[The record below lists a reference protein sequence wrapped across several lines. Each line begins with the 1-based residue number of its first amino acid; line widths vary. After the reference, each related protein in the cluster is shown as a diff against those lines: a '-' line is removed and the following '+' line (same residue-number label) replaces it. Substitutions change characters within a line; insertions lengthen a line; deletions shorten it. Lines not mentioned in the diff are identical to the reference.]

1 MISTADFKTGL
12 TILYENNIFQII
24 EFLHVKPGKG
34 QAFVNSKLK
43 NLRTGA
49 TIDLTFRAGEKM
61 EQANIE
67 KVSMQYLYRID
78 NTFVFMNNETYDQ
91 VEIPLNQM
99 DYESKFIYETMEVEI
114 MYFNR
119 SEILGII
126 LPDKVSLTVTETVP
140 GVKGDTKTNA
150 MKDATLETGL
160 VIKVPLFISEGEKV
174 IVSTQD
180 GTYVSRDNRWWVTF
194 FSYIK
199 R

>member
-12 TILYENNIFQII
+12 TILYDNNIYQII
-24 EFLHVKPGKG
+24 DFLHVKPGKG

-67 KVSMQYLYRID
+67 KIGMQYLYRID

-91 VEIPLNQM
+91 VEIPLNQIE
-99 DYESKFIYETMEVEI
+99 YEAKFIYESMQVDI

-119 SEILGII
+119 SEILGVI
-126 LPDKVSLTVTETVP
+126 LPDKVSLTITETVP
-140 GVKGDTKTNA
+140 GVRGDTKTNA

-160 VIKVPLFISEGEKV
+160 IIKVPLFISGGEKV

-180 GTYVSRDNRWWVTF
+180 GTYVSRDNR
-194 FSYIK
+194 
-199 R
+199 

>member
-12 TILYENNIFQII
+12 TILYENNIYQIL

-34 QAFVNSKLK
+34 AAFVNSKLK

-67 KVSMQYLYRID
+67 KVTMQYLYSAD
-78 NTFVFMNNETYDQ
+78 NAFVFMNMESYDQ
-91 VEIPLNQM
+91 IEIPLQQITH
-99 DYESKFIYETMEVEI
+99 ESKFIKESMEVEI

-119 SEILGII
+119 SEILGVI
-126 LPDKVSLTVTETVP
+126 LPDKVSLEVVETVP

-160 VIKVPLFISEGEKV
+160 LVKVPLFIEEGEKI
-174 IVSTQD
+174 IVSTSD
-180 GTYVSRDNRWWVTF
+180 GSYVSRDNR
-194 FSYIK
+194 
-199 R
+199 